1 MGHVFRFPRTLT
13 RWRPPR
19 RLRPSHLLF
28 ALLVALA
35 LAARFIPSNA
45 PTSPRASATAIDG
58 DTLRMGQQLI
68 RLQGIDAPEFEQHCQ
83 DEQGRA
89 WLCGREAH
97 AGLAQLIGHSL
108 ISCTIN
114 GSEPLRPRS
123 SDLLHRSG
131 WRCRRSH
138 GARRPGRQFP
148 RLAVPAGTA
157 AGPGSEARCLA
168 RHFRDTARLA
178 PQAQNR
184 GPLKRCRTSP
194 PGSSRPSAAR
204 TA

>member
-28 ALLVALA
+28 ALLALVALA

-114 GSEPLRPRS
+114 GSDRYGRALATCSTDRVGDVGEAMVRAGLAVNF
-123 SDLLHRSG
+123 LG
-131 WRCRRSH
+131 WRYQLAQLQARAQKRGVWRGTFETPQDWRR
-138 GARRPGRQFP
+138 RR
-148 RLAVPAGTA
+148 
-157 AGPGSEARCLA
+157 
-168 RHFRDTARLA
+168 
-178 PQAQNR
+178 
-184 GPLKRCRTSP
+184 
-194 PGSSRPSAAR
+194 R
-204 TA
+204 TADR

>member
-28 ALLVALA
+28 ALLALVALA

-45 PTSPRASATAIDG
+45 PTSPRASATEIDG

-114 GSEPLRPRS
+114 GSDRYGRALATCSTDRVGDVATR
-123 SDLLHRSG
+123 DV
-131 WRCRRSH
+131 RRR
-138 GARRPGRQFP
+138 AMDRLVQAE
-148 RLAVPAGTA
+148 LAVLGPA
-157 AGPGSEARCLA
+157 LA
-168 RHFRDTARLA
+168 D
-178 PQAQNR
+178 
-184 GPLKRCRTSP
+184 
-194 PGSSRPSAAR
+194 
-204 TA
+204 